1 MRLLI
6 LGSTGLVGGHT
17 LTAALAEPAV
27 TAVIAPTR
35 TPLSPHAKLLN
46 PVVDRLDALLQD
58 VPSWSLSAAVCALG
72 TTKAKAGT
80 LEKFRLIDY
89 VFPLAYARACHTSGV
104 EAFAVVSS
112 IGSSASSL
120 FTYSK
125 VKGEMERDMK
135 AINFR
140 SLTILRPGMIGGD
153 RGESRL
159 AESLALGLAGL
170 LKPVLPKKFHVNPA
184 LRIATVLLDSV
195 LHPTPGCH
203 TVYSQDM
210 T

>member
-1 MRLLI
+1 MKLLI

-17 LTAALAEPAV
+17 LAAALAEPAV
-27 TAVIAPTR
+27 TTIIAPTR
-35 TPLSPHAKLLN
+35 TPLPAHAKLIN
-46 PVVDRLDALLQD
+46 PVTDRLDALLSD
-58 VPSWSLSAAVCALG
+58 VPSWNLTAAVCALG
-72 TTKAKAGT
+72 TTRAKAGT

-89 VFPLAYARACHTSGV
+89 VFPLEYARACHASGV
-104 EAFAVVSS
+104 EAFAIVSA
-112 IGSSASSL
+112 IGSAANSF

-125 VKGEMERDMK
+125 IKGEMERDMK

-159 AESLALGLAGL
+159 AESVALGLAGL
-170 LKPVLPKKFHVNPA
+170 LKPILPKKFQVNPA
-184 LRIATVLLDSV
+184 PRIASVLLDSV
-195 LHPTPGCH
+195 LHPRPGCR
-203 TVYSQDM
+203 TIYSQEM